1 MASARYNQVA
11 AKSKW
16 EEQAFFFDDALPN
29 YGLEQFVYNRL
40 RELGWF
46 RFGRQPL
53 RANYNWVLEFYANNA
68 EGDDFSIVRG
78 RRVPATAAIINE
90 LFGLPNDA
98 PSFYQMLEAFEE
110 EDYETIK
117 NLLCLPNT
125 QWNTTGRNP
134 HSVSRQSLLPEAKL
148 WNTFVKRNLL
158 PTSHN
163 QIVDR
168 TRLLLINTI
177 MTGFKV
183 NAGEILSNEL
193 AALCKSDKGI
203 LAFPCLVSALCRRVN
218 TPMFDTEKY
227 QAEKTGW
234 TRAVYMRKMNVA
246 DVAPLNMAL
255 PTPPAS
261 PVPEADARAED
272 SAPPSPAAT
281 AEQSH
286 TPPPSPPIIPVF
298 SHRTTTSPATTPAA
312 PAEQPRG
319 RTTETPLGST
329 PSNAQ
334 SPPAPAQSEEAG
346 SLQYML
352 LRSQLQRIEA
362 RQLHF
367 QNEVKVF
374 QDTLTKFLL
383 YQFPASATFFGQTSA
398 PPTHPSTS
406 AAAAAQPS
414 TSAAAA
420 HQSTNTSAKEGA
432 TKELHFSSDDEN
444 DVFDWQSPRDHLM
457 TLGPSTSTPAPAI
470 PILSAAPTPTTATAK
485 DRPTPDSLTRK
496 RGKSTAGRTID
507 QGSPSSPEEEA
518 AEQRPAKRRHRYHII
533 TAESDEDGSVGYK
546 SIILFCLISCPSSKD
561 LTAVLFINHTWKASH
576 EAEQSKH
583 FKECMIQ
590 RLCEN
595 SMVSCTEATQISKAQ
610 KASKQSIGP
619 VFPAAAD
626 GRDYQQE
633 GRNKVN
639 IKDLKPK
646 RIKDSLE
653 CKISQRSPALLKY
666 LLFNDS

>member
-29 YGLEQFVYNRL
+29 YGLEQFVHNRL
-40 RELGWF
+40 RELDWF
-46 RFGRQPL
+46 RFGRQPP

-78 RRVPATAAIINE
+78 RRVPATASIINE

-98 PSFYQMLEAFEE
+98 PSFYQMLEGFEE

-117 NLLCLPNT
+117 DLLCLPNT
-125 QWNTTGRNP
+125 EWNTTGRNP
-134 HSVSRQSLLPEAKL
+134 YSVSRQSLLPEAKL

-163 QIVDR
+163 QTVDR

-183 NAGEILSNEL
+183 NVGEIISNEL

-203 LAFPCLVSALCRRVN
+203 LAFPCLVSALCRSVN
-218 TPMFDTEKY
+218 TPMFDTDKY

-272 SAPPSPAAT
+272 SAPPSPAEPTAT
-281 AEQSH
+281 AERSH
-286 TPPPSPPIIPVF
+286 TPLASPPIIPV
-298 SHRTTTSPATTPAA
+298 SCHTTTTNTATTPAA
-312 PAEQPRG
+312 PAEQSRG
-319 RTTETPLGST
+319 RTSESPLGRT
-329 PSNAQ
+329 PSQAP
-334 SPPAPAQSEEAG
+334 SPPPAPAQSEEAQP
-346 SLQYML
+346 LQYML

-383 YQFPASATFFGQTSA
+383 FQFPASAAFFGQTSA
-398 PPTHPSTS
+398 N
-406 AAAAAQPS
+406 QPS

-432 TKELHFSSDDEN
+432 TEELHFSSDDEN
-444 DVFDWQSPRDHLM
+444 DVFDWQSPRDHLL
-457 TLGPSTSTPAPAI
+457 TLGSSTSTPAPAV
-470 PILSAAPTPTTATAK
+470 K
-485 DRPTPDSLTRK
+485 
-496 RGKSTAGRTID
+496 
-507 QGSPSSPEEEA
+507 
-518 AEQRPAKRRHRYHII
+518 
-533 TAESDEDGSVGYK
+533 
-546 SIILFCLISCPSSKD
+546 
-561 LTAVLFINHTWKASH
+561 N
-576 EAEQSKH
+576 QS
-583 FKECMIQ
+583 
-590 RLCEN
+590 
-595 SMVSCTEATQISKAQ
+595 
-610 KASKQSIGP
+610 
-619 VFPAAAD
+619 
-626 GRDYQQE
+626 
-633 GRNKVN
+633 
-639 IKDLKPK
+639 
-646 RIKDSLE
+646 
-653 CKISQRSPALLKY
+653 
-666 LLFNDS
+666 